1 MWNTLNTYE
10 IKCTL
15 NTASVS
21 SLNSCISS
29 GNSIL
34 SQLKR
39 RSGAQIASLGVR
51 ASAEALNY
59 QPFAMSRLT
68 VSFGRPC
75 FQLSPLHFFSPFH
88 DIPGEIQSF
97 FNACFS
103 SLSFILMT

>member
-21 SLNSCISS
+21 SLNSYISS

-34 SQLKR
+34 SQLKSW
-39 RSGAQIASLGVR
+39 SGAQIVSLGVR

-68 VSFGRPC
+68 VSFGKPC
-75 FQLSPLHFFSPFH
+75 FQLSPLRFFPPFM
-88 DIPGEIQSF
+88 IFPEKF
-97 FNACFS
+97 
-103 SLSFILMT
+103 SLSLTLAFPVYPLF